1 MSTFKVKNPATG
13 EWIADLPKDTEE
25 SIQSKIIDGS
35 KSFEN
40 WKKTDAYYRSHKL
53 KQWAS
58 VIRENATEVAS
69 IITKESGKPIKES
82 KGEVEYACSYI
93 DWFAEEA
100 KRIYGRTVPSNSKDK
115 KIIISKEPVG
125 LVVGITPWNFPAAML
140 TRKVAPA
147 LASGCTFIAKPP
159 KETPLTTIK
168 LVELA
173 HKVGIP
179 SDVLQY
185 VLGDGSF
192 TGEVFTKSKLVR
204 KITFTGST
212 EVGKILVANSAETM
226 KRVSMELGGHAPLI
240 IHKDSDLEI
249 AVTQTIASKF
259 RNAGQ
264 TCISAN
270 RVIVHENV
278 VEEYSKMLS
287 AEVGSLKVGYGE
299 EDIDIG
305 PVINKSSYEKIL
317 EQIEDSIDKGA
328 TILHGN
334 KYETNHEKE
343 TYFVHPTV
351 LTGISSNMKIMQ
363 EETFGPVIPIVTYS
377 KLSEAIEIANNT
389 PYGLAAYFFTN
400 DYRVGT
406 YLHDNLNFGVIG
418 WNDGAPS
425 AAHAPFGGMKDSGVG
440 REGGAEGIEDYLE
453 TKYMSVG
460 NLSADII

>member
-40 WKKTDAYYRSHKL
+40 WKKTDAYYRSDKL

-173 HKVGIP
+173 HKVDIP

-270 RVIVHENV
+270 RVIVHEDV

-460 NLSADII
+460 NLSPDII